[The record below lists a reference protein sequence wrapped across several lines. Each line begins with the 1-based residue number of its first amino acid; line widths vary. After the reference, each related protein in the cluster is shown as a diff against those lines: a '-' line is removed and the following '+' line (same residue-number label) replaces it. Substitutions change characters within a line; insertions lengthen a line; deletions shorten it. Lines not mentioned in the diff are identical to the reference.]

1 MKIAGM
7 QKLTLLDY
15 PNKVACTIFT
25 SNCNFRCPFCHN
37 ASIVSDSTSTI
48 SDSDVFRFLEKRV
61 GLIDAVCISGGEPT
75 LQIDLKGFIKGVKE
89 LGYLVKLDTN
99 GSNPHILIDL
109 IELKLVDYVAMDI
122 KNCIPKYAMT
132 CGVQNLDIDKIKKSI
147 NYLLN
152 SDIDYE
158 FRTTILKDYHTE
170 SDMIRISEMLKG
182 CKNYYL
188 QKFLKSDSII
198 DNRCE
203 ELTDEEILHYLEI
216 VRKNIPQ
223 AGLRGFTE

>member
-89 LGYLVKLDTN
+89 AVINAKKDWSSWCKKDRDKLNFALYNLLSDSRVHSEEFFKN
-99 GSNPHILIDL
+99 VDILWDLSMPKKIELEELIDVL
-109 IELKLVDYVAMDI
+109 INPSKYREDKKYENLVTLIIKGVLPGAMSSFELFNLLKNSIDISKIFADYC
-122 KNCIPKYAMT
+122 KSLREYCYE
-132 CGVQNLDIDKIKKSI
+132 LIDA
-147 NYLLN
+147 N
-152 SDIDYE
+152 E
-158 FRTTILKDYHTE
+158 
-170 SDMIRISEMLKG
+170 
-182 CKNYYL
+182 
-188 QKFLKSDSII
+188 Q
-198 DNRCE
+198 
-203 ELTDEEILHYLEI
+203 
-216 VRKNIPQ
+216 
-223 AGLRGFTE
+223 